1 MPFFAL
7 IFDIKLFQ
15 TSYFLRLDIM
25 IRYTVHFVRL
35 AALLLLPFTAC
46 AENIDLQWTVQPY
59 QPQSAKVGD
68 TITFNWSGTHNVYI
82 HPTETCDSAGSTVV
96 GVSSGALYTFTSE
109 DVGAVVFACDVSSHC
124 EDGQIVTFNVAA
136 NDGAPTSAPAS
147 AAALNAS
154 GLGVPLL
161 LSVCLLLSFQLV

>member
-1 MPFFAL
+1 MTHLP
-7 IFDIKLFQ
+7 
-15 TSYFLRLDIM
+15 SFLL
-25 IRYTVHFVRL
+25 RL

-46 AENIDLQWTVQPY
+46 AENIDLRWKVQPY
-59 QPQSAKVGD
+59 EPQSAKVGD